1 MLTAL
6 TRYPGQRAALLAY
19 GAVQLFLNEVPR
31 AQGVAASPSDS
42 LASRYRARMV
52 LGIVHTLVHP
62 DTPPSSVF
70 WLRGG
75 KEGVNCAPSRLCPLS
90 EKADSLQFVSL
101 CSEFPCTRFSGS
113 LVSDM
118 RALPLHLCAPLF
130 LSSVGSVGTREE
142 ASSPVSLRPSGRPPA
157 PMRSVA
163 ASYAVRVWG
172 ID

>member
-75 KEGVNCAPSRLCPLS
+75 KEGVNCAPSCLGPLS

-101 CSEFPCTRFSGS
+101 CSEFPSTRFSGAWFPRRTLFGFPVNRGS
-113 LVSDM
+113 P
-118 RALPLHLCAPLF
+118 LPL
-130 LSSVGSVGTREE
+130 
-142 ASSPVSLRPSGRPPA
+142 PS
-157 PMRSVA
+157 
-163 ASYAVRVWG
+163 
-172 ID
+172 

>member
-75 KEGVNCAPSRLCPLS
+75 KEGVNCGLAAYAPFLRRLTPCSSCPYALS
-90 EKADSLQFVSL
+90 S
-101 CSEFPCTRFSGS
+101 
-113 LVSDM
+113 
-118 RALPLHLCAPLF
+118 RALDLA
-130 LSSVGSVGTREE
+130 E
-142 ASSPVSLRPSGRPPA
+142 AWFP
-157 PMRSVA
+157 
-163 ASYAVRVWG
+163 
-172 ID
+172 I